1 MVFHGWILTVVAFA
15 VCASGCALLDEQSDL
30 NYKTVVE
37 SPNRDRLSAETKYE
51 RAMEAY
57 EKGHLDRAERLLQE
71 ALADDVT
78 YGPAHNAL
86 GKLYF
91 DQQKYYL
98 AAWEFQYVINLMPE
112 RPEPHNNL
120 GLVMEAV
127 GKLDEAI
134 LSYSTALDLE
144 PDNPVYVGNCVRA
157 YHRNGNRDQYVRLLL
172 EQLIFL
178 DTRPDWVEWAHER
191 LALDKFEAYNSEG
204 TPFPNPAPPELLPT
218 PGRGPADPH
227 AEMPPPASSHSPLPL
242 QPPRSQADGPAV
254 IQPRQIPLPAPDTSS
269 RLVPP

>member
-1 MVFHGWILTVVAFA
+1 MAFHGWILTVIAFA

-30 NYKTVVE
+30 DYKTVVE
-37 SPNRDRLSAETKYE
+37 SPNRDRRSAEEKYE
-51 RAMEAY
+51 RAMAVY
-57 EKGHLDRAERLLQE
+57 ERGDLDRAERLLQE
-71 ALADDVT
+71 ALTDDVT

-91 DQQKYYL
+91 DQGKYYL

-127 GKLDEAI
+127 GKLEDAI
-134 LSYSTALDLE
+134 ASYSTAVELAPE
-144 PDNPVYVGNCVRA
+144 NPVYLGNCVRA
-157 YHRNGNRDQYVRLLL
+157 YHRNGNRDQFVRYQL

-178 DTRPDWVEWAHER
+178 DSRPDWVAWANER
-191 LALDKFEAYNSEG
+191 LALDKFNGDDMESPPIPDPPRELVP
-204 TPFPNPAPPELLPT
+204 TPGPAFPRGELPT
-218 PGRGPADPH
+218 PPSNFPVPLEPA
-227 AEMPPPASSHSPLPL
+227 
-242 QPPRSQADGPAV
+242 RSQGAAATI
-254 IQPRQIPLPAPDTSS
+254 IQPRQIPLPAPVTSS